1 MSLTLLGVFVALA
14 PVWTLAQ
21 TPVPSTSRADP
32 PAPVYVRTFPNQ
44 PVDVTIVAGDNAL
57 GNPALPIALE
67 VRNSSSQV
75 ITHAFLVIVF
85 PDVTD
90 RGMPYGFCIGFDDAN
105 GARNVIVREPLKPG
119 ETVRVP
125 VRENGYEDLAS
136 YLEAHG
142 QPLTSVQHAIVMAQV
157 VKMAD
162 GTTFLPGGYSPDTT
176 QH

>member
-1 MSLTLLGVFVALA
+1 MRISLSLLAVFVALVHA
-14 PVWTLAQ
+14 WAVAQ
-21 TPVPSTSRADP
+21 SPVPSASDL
-32 PAPVYVRTFPNQ
+32 PAPIYVRTYPNQ

-57 GNPALPIALE
+57 GNAALPIALD

-90 RGMPYGFCIGFDDAN
+90 RGNPYGFGIGFDDAN

-119 ETVRVP
+119 ETARVP
-125 VRENGYEDLAS
+125 VRENGYEDLAK

-176 QH
+176 HH